1 LPDSTTSRASLT
13 LASSDESILTVEN
26 TAEDF
31 AERASFDP
39 DTVHNIV
46 SAVREAAINAVHHGN
61 AYSPDKQ
68 IVTAFEITSDAL
80 TIRISDQGPGLDPN
94 SLPDPLAPENLLRP
108 SGRGI
113 FLIRNFIDEV
123 YFRKLRPGTEIV
135 LIQHRTPALPAD

>member
-46 SAVREAAINAVHHGN
+46 SAVREAAINAVHHG
-61 AYSPDKQ
+61 KQ